1 MANVERASAQDAS
14 LFARFE
20 QAPDTKQY
28 IVPYAEAEH
37 AQRILDPS
45 FVYLRIL
52 EAGALAGFFI
62 LVLDTDPDSV
72 EFRRIVVSAKDRGIG
87 QSAIAAMEQFC
98 RTELKRTRVWLDVFE
113 HNTRGRY
120 VYEKLGYERYGEAHH
135 QGKRLLLYE
144 KRL

>member
-37 AQRILDPS
+37 ARRILDPS

-72 EFRRIVVSAKDRGIG
+72 EFRRIVVSAKGRGIG

-98 RTELKRTRVWLDVFE
+98 RTELQRTRVWLDVFE
-113 HNTRGRY
+113 HNTRGRH
-120 VYEKLGYERYGEAHH
+120 VYEKLGYERFGEAHH
-135 QGKRLLLYE
+135 QGKSLLLYQ